1 MASMKAHILF
11 ITNLFQP
18 EPNHLKGISF
28 IKALMDNGHK
38 VHVLT
43 GFPNYPGGK
52 VYSGYRIRWKQREI
66 IDGVPITRVAMYP
79 SHNQSSVDR
88 SCNYLSLGFSM
99 LANVPWLCEKFDIC
113 YVYLGPITL
122 LWPAMW
128 LRQRHGTRIIADV
141 QDIWPESVTGSGM
154 LRSRLL
160 IRAIDVLTH
169 WSYHTVNRFV
179 VLSPGYKSLL
189 VERGFLADRI
199 AVIYNWAEEDINLSL
214 ENESYKYF
222 DRSKFNILYSGNF
235 GPLQG
240 LDHVLDAANI
250 AAARGSRCHL
260 VLVGSGVE
268 FDHISDRITN
278 EKIVNAA
285 IFHRIS
291 ASKAMAIQNKADL
304 LLLHL
309 VRTPL
314 TEIGIPQKV
323 QAYMASGRPIIAAV
337 SGETARLVD
346 EAKCGLL
353 CEPSNPYD
361 IANTILKAEN
371 LLPAKLEEMGV
382 RGREFYKKN
391 LGFDHGVEKVKDLIS
406 LMMKR

>member
-1 MASMKAHILF
+1 MKAHILF

-38 VHVLT
+38 VQVLT

-52 VYSGYRIRWKQREI
+52 VYPGYRIRWKQREKI
-66 IDGVPITRVAMYP
+66 EGVPITRVAMYP

-99 LANVPWLCEKFDIC
+99 LAHVSWLIEKFDIC

-122 LWPAMW
+122 LWPAIW
-128 LRQRHGTRIIADV
+128 LKHRHGTRIIADV

-160 IRAIDVLTH
+160 VRAIDVLTH
-169 WSYHTVNRFV
+169 WSYRAVDRFV

-189 VERGFLADRI
+189 VARGFLADRI
-199 AVIYNWAEEDINLSL
+199 SVIYNWTEEDINLNL
-214 ENESYKYF
+214 ENESDKYF
-222 DRSKFNILYSGNF
+222 DRSRFNILYSGNI

-278 EKIVNAA
+278 EKILNAA

-291 ASKAMAIQNKADL
+291 VSKAMAIQNKADL

-323 QAYMASGRPIIAAV
+323 QAYMASGRPIMAAV
-337 SGETARLVD
+337 SGEAARLLD

-353 CEPSNPYD
+353 CEPSNAYD

-371 LLPAKLEEMGV
+371 LLPATLEEMGV
-382 RGREFYKKN
+382 RGREFYMKN

-406 LMMKR
+406 LMLKR